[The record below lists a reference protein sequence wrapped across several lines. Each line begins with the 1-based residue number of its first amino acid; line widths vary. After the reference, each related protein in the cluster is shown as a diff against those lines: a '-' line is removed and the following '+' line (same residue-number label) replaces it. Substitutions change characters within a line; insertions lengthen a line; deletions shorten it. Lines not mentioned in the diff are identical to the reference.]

1 MAGAQSTDDIIIA
14 NAARDDAVAIHGL
27 LRKLGI
33 ALNRPHDVKSTP
45 EDIARYGFGPNPT
58 FETILARRGGEAVG
72 LVLYFYEFS
81 TWRGCPGVYIQ
92 DLYVDDTL
100 RGSGLGRR
108 LLAAVAS
115 RAAEHEARYMRLSLD
130 VGNDEGLGFYERLG
144 FDAPQEQM
152 MVLEGDSF
160 LRLARK

>member
-1 MAGAQSTDDIIIA
+1 MAGAQSKDDIVIE
-14 NAARDDAVAIHGL
+14 NAAREDAAAIHDL
-27 LRKLGI
+27 LRKLGV

-45 EDIARYGFGPNPT
+45 DDIARYGFGPNPT
-58 FETILARRGGEAVG
+58 FETILARRGGKAVG

-92 DLYVDDTL
+92 DLYVDDAL

-108 LLAAVAS
+108 LLASVAA
-115 RAAEHEARYMRLSLD
+115 RASEREARYMRLSLD

-144 FDAPQEQM
+144 FDAPSEQM
-152 MVLEGDSF
+152 MVLDGEHF
-160 LRLARK
+160 KRLAKK

>member
-1 MAGAQSTDDIIIA
+1 MTGAQSTDDIVIA
-14 NAARDDAVAIHGL
+14 NAVREDASAIHGL
-27 LRKLGI
+27 LRKLSV

-45 EDIARYGFGPNPT
+45 DDIARYGFGPNPT
-58 FETILARRGGEAVG
+58 FETILALRSGKAVG

-108 LLAAVAS
+108 LLASVAA

-130 VGNDEGLGFYERLG
+130 VGNDQGLGFYERLG
-144 FDAPQEQM
+144 FDAPSEQM
-152 MVLEGDSF
+152 MVLDGEHF
-160 LRLARK
+160 KRLARK

>member
-1 MAGAQSTDDIIIA
+1 MRCAKT
-14 NAARDDAVAIHGL
+14 RLVVHEL
-27 LRKLGI
+27 LRKLSV

-45 EDIARYGFGPNPT
+45 DDIARYGFGPNPT

-92 DLYVDDTL
+92 DLYVDDKL

-108 LLAAVAS
+108 LLASVAAH
-115 RAAEHEARYMRLSLD
+115 AAEHEARYMRLSLD
-130 VGNDEGLGFYERLG
+130 VGNDQGLGFYERLG
-144 FDAPQEQM
+144 FDAPSEQM
-152 MVLEGDSF
+152 MVLDGEHF
-160 LRLARK
+160 KRLARK

>member
-1 MAGAQSTDDIIIA
+1 MAGAQSTDDIIVA
-14 NAARDDAVAIHGL
+14 NAVREDAAAIHEL
-27 LRKLGI
+27 LRKLGV

-58 FETILARRGGEAVG
+58 FETILARRSGKAVG
-72 LVLYFYEFS
+72 LVLFFYEFS

-108 LLAAVAS
+108 LLASVAA
-115 RAAEHEARYMRLSLD
+115 RASEREARYMRLSLD
-130 VGNDEGLGFYERLG
+130 VGNDDGFVFYERLG
-144 FDAPQEQM
+144 FDAPSEQM
-152 MVLEGDSF
+152 MVLDGEHF
-160 LRLARK
+160 KKLARK